1 MQPRYR
7 SQLFAVEAREWRTH
21 PDTASAALR
30 IGDLRSA
37 AGPEPADSVAQYAK
51 RRKLETNERLFS
63 GSPVSQNLGCERTS
77 RSQRSRMAV
86 DLGFFAFN
94 HLELILFEV

>member
-1 MQPRYR
+1 MQPSYR
-7 SQLFAVEAREWRTH
+7 SQLFAVEAREWRTY
-21 PDTASAALR
+21 PDTASSALR

-63 GSPVSQNLGCERTS
+63 GSPVSQTS
-77 RSQRSRMAV
+77 DASGRAGARDRGWRSTSV
-86 DLGFFAFN
+86 SSL
-94 HLELILFEV
+94 LITLS